1 MRDLLVNART
11 IAVVGLS
18 DKPDRDSHEVAV
30 YLQAQGYRIIPVNP
44 TIASVLGEKS
54 YPSVSAIP
62 PEVRIDIL
70 DLFRRSDQVLPVVEE
85 GLIRGVGAIWMQLG
99 VQNADAATAARARGL
114 PVYENLCIMQQ
125 HRRLRIPPVPR
136 GR

>member
-1 MRDLLVNART
+1 MRELLVNART

-18 DKPDRDSHEVAV
+18 DKPDRDSYQVAAF
-30 YLQAQGYRIIPVNP
+30 LQGQGYRVIPVNP
-44 TIASVLGEKS
+44 TLTTVLGEKA

-62 PEVRIDIL
+62 ADVRIDIL

-85 GLIRGVGAIWMQLG
+85 GLTRGVGAIWMQLG
-99 VQNADAATAARARGL
+99 VENADAATAARARGL

-125 HRRLRIPPVPR
+125 HRRLHIPPVPR